1 MGVHTGEKLGIF
13 SSLHDDLVGLIIN
26 QVKDKQ
32 DRKSFSEV
40 CKQWFKL
47 EGLDRSSLT
56 LNVTNPGFSLH
67 ALTRFPNIVSMRVRD
82 CQTHTDLE
90 FIAQTCPKIES
101 VRVECRDEKPVGGVL
116 SPKGLRALGEG
127 CPKLCIVDIVGRKA
141 IGNSGV
147 VELLHSTHNLDAL
160 GLLDNELISDE
171 ALRGI
176 GCTSSISILDLIH
189 CHNITD
195 EGLAFLAN
203 GSTSRTLKKLI
214 IDCCPEITDTGVEH
228 LRKMCSLESLELCL
242 LGTRSPI
249 TDIGGLGIS
258 AIRTLKELILIH
270 PDVSD
275 STMVAL
281 AENCSKLETLDI
293 KGCENVTIAGIC
305 AFCNHKCL
313 KILTHGRM

>member
-26 QVKDKQ
+26 KVKDKQ

-47 EGLDRSSLT
+47 E
-56 LNVTNPGFSLH
+56 V
-67 ALTRFPNIVSMRVRD
+67 

-101 VRVECRDEKPVGGVL
+101 VGIECRDEKLEGGVL
-116 SPKGLRALGEG
+116 SPKGLHALGEG
-127 CPKLCIVDIVGRKA
+127 CPKLFVVDIVGRKA

-147 VELLHSTHNLDAL
+147 VEFLHSAHNLDAL
-160 GLLDNELISDE
+160 GMLDNELISDE
-171 ALRGI
+171 ALKGI

-228 LRKMCSLESLELCL
+228 LCKMCSLESLKLCL

-258 AIRTLKELILIH
+258 AIRTLMEVILIH
-270 PDVSD
+270 PDVLLRKI
-275 STMVAL
+275 VANWKHL
-281 AENCSKLETLDI
+281 IVKTL
-293 KGCENVTIAGIC
+293 
-305 AFCNHKCL
+305 L
-313 KILTHGRM
+313 